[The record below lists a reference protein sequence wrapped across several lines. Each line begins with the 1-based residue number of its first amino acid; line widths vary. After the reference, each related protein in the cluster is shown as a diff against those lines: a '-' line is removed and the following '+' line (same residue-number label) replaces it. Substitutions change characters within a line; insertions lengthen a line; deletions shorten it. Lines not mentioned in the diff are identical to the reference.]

1 MHVLHAHNEIL
12 ASRGGIV
19 AALAGLLP
27 ALRAQGVDTDLVSL
41 TPRGESA
48 SNSPLHGPHLHLA
61 HAIDID
67 PVFGFSTDLRPLM
80 EQLARESSVIHSHG
94 LWFFLHYM
102 SYRVARENNKP
113 HIISVHGMAQ
123 PYIQSRSR
131 WKKAPIDWW
140 FQDRALQRAHA
151 IQALVPTEV
160 EDIRRLGFSN
170 PIALVPN
177 GVTLDNAPAPAR
189 ELLEEQFPALK
200 NRRVLLFLGRL
211 HPKKGLPHFLPA
223 WKRAE
228 MGKEEWHF
236 LVAGPDEGGHRAE
249 LEAQVA
255 ALGLESEVT
264 FAGLVTGELKRA
276 VLHRAQ
282 GFVLPSHSEGFS
294 ISMLEAS
301 GVRLPILI
309 TPGCNFP
316 EAVRAGAAIE
326 TPASEAGSL
335 DALKRLLA
343 LSDDE
348 RRLMGEKGRA
358 LVERDYQWEVV
369 AAKLKGVYEWCA
381 GGGPKTD
388 CIID

>member
-1 MHVLHAHNEIL
+1 MHVLQAHNEIL

-27 ALRAQGVDTDLVSL
+27 ALREQGVDTDLVSL
-41 TPRGESA
+41 APQGESA
-48 SNSPLHGPHLHLA
+48 SSSPLHGPHLHLA
-61 HAIDID
+61 HAIDPI
-67 PVFGFSTDLRPLM
+67 FGFSTELRPLM
-80 EQLARESSVIHSHG
+80 ERLASESSVIHSHG

-102 SYRVARENNKP
+102 AYRVARENKKP

-140 FQDRALQRAHA
+140 FQDRALQRADV
-151 IQALVPTEV
+151 IQALALTEV
-160 EDIRRLGFSN
+160 EDIRRLGLSN

-177 GVTLDNAPAPAR
+177 GVTLDDTPVPSR

-223 WKRAE
+223 WKRAQ
-228 MGKEEWHF
+228 MGQSDWHF
-236 LVAGPDEGGHRAE
+236 LLSGPDDGGHRAE

-255 ALGLESEVT
+255 ALGLEKEVT
-264 FAGLVTGELKRA
+264 FAGLLTGDLKRA
-276 VLHRAQ
+276 ALHHAKA
-282 GFVLPSHSEGFS
+282 FTLPSHSEGFS
-294 ISMLEAS
+294 MSLLEAL
-301 GVRLPILI
+301 GARVPILI

-316 EAVRAGAAIE
+316 EASRVGAAIE
-326 TPASEAGSL
+326 TPASEEGSL
-335 DALKRLLA
+335 NALKQLLA

-348 RRLMGEKGRA
+348 LSAMGERGRA
-358 LVERDYQWEVV
+358 LVERDYQWNVV
-369 AAKLKGVYEWCA
+369 AGKLKAVYAWCA
-381 GGGPKTD
+381 GNGPQPD
-388 CIID
+388 CIIT